1 MYLRVNG
8 REGKEGGEMLFD
20 VGQRLPEL
28 WQQNIQSR
36 NKLKVDCCHKIYAV
50 SKNSKLFHT
59 MGDLEQFPFTLWN
72 KEKRQM
78 SWLMQKLA
86 TRCHCISKSL
96 FVDTS
101 N

>member
-8 REGKEGGEMLFD
+8 REGKEGGGEMLFD

-59 MGDLEQFPFTLWN
+59 MGDFEQFPFTIWN
-72 KEKRQM
+72 Q
-78 SWLMQKLA
+78 
-86 TRCHCISKSL
+86 H
-96 FVDTS
+96 
-101 N
+101 